1 MKFAAALLATSAAAL
16 SQQGKFMQYL
26 TQHSKSYLTVEEF
39 NARQALFNIADDF
52 VVAHN
57 QTNASFTVGHNKFSD
72 MSEGEKA
79 QTRGRNQRNV
89 RSAST
94 HVFQDEFLP
103 SSVDWR
109 SAGAVNAVQDQG
121 QCGSCWAFSSV
132 ASLEGAHA
140 VKSGELLKFSEQ
152 QLVDCAFVQYGNFG
166 CNGGLEQNAFTYWE
180 SNAAVSESAYP
191 YTATRGSCAAGSVN
205 DTGVAVSTYTDV
217 TPESQSQ
224 TKAAVAQQPIS
235 IAIEA
240 DKLVFQLYTSGV
252 FDSAE
257 CGTNLDHAVAL
268 VGYGSDA
275 GQDYFILRNSW
286 GTTWGESG
294 YMRIADQGDGAGV
307 CGFQLEPT
315 YPTATQ

>member
-1 MKFAAALLATSAAAL
+1 MKFTAALLATSAAAL

-52 VVAHN
+52 VTAHN

-79 QTRGRNQRNV
+79 QTRGRNPRTI
-89 RSAST
+89 RSAGV
-94 HVFQDEFLP
+94 HVFEDVSVP
-103 SSVDWR
+103 KSVDWR
-109 SAGAVNAVQDQG
+109 SEGAVNSIQDQG

-140 VKSGELLKFSEQ
+140 VKSGKLLKFSEQ
-152 QLVDCAFVQYGNFG
+152 QLVDCAYVQYGNFG

-180 SNAAVSESAYP
+180 SHAAVSESAYP
-191 YTATRGSCAAGSVN
+191 YTATKGSCQAGSVN

-217 TPESQSQ
+217 TPESESQ
-224 TKAAVAQQPIS
+224 VKAALAQQPIS

-252 FDSAE
+252 FDSTS
-257 CGTNLDHAVAL
+257 CGTSLDHAVAL

-294 YMRIADQGDGAGV
+294 YMRIADTGNGAGI

-315 YPTATQ
+315 YPTATN